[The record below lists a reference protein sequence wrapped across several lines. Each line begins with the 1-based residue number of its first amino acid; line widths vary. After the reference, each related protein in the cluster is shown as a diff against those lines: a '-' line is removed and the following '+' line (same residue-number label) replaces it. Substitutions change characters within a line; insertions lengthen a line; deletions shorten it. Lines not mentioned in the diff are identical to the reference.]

1 MSSLFTAQ
9 ALATAA
15 VVIAVGIT
23 LYCISSIFALPER
36 WRARRMRHQR
46 VREAFLKHLEEDEML
61 EREIDSSAA
70 GYATLREAKRIVA
83 EYVHERYPHLS

>member
-9 ALATAA
+9 ALATTA
-15 VVIAVGIT
+15 VVVFIGIT
-23 LYCISSIFALPER
+23 LYCVSSIFALPER
-36 WRARRMRHQR
+36 WRARRERHRR
-46 VREAFLKHLEEDEML
+46 VQQAYLQHLEEDEKL
-61 EREIDSSAA
+61 ELEIDSSAA